1 MKDFLT
7 LKEFRFYLTYGTQTI
22 EIKDPDGWDKIS
34 PNYSR
39 ERSYQTTIR
48 SWTLPI
54 KFVRDAASFIRNVI
68 YRYGIESKIFLKIE
82 RLNNSYTYDTYF
94 EGVLDLS
101 QPVDADNNVEVN
113 ALESSLYDLIEKN
126 KTTKYEL
133 DGLTFDDITHDGI
146 ELISLVQ
153 CQVSERNVE
162 APIDLVAEQA
172 KSKPVRVIGQTI
184 DNKEVPTGIE
194 QVFVLSNNISVDRIT
209 QLNTPSFQAIS
220 NGTLAVQLLDFSIGY
235 LRVFIGIPI
244 ELSFELIRERE
255 GVFTRVAYQLL
266 QIVNTTAENY
276 GEYDGYFGYNFTKT
290 VITVKNDRF
299 YCIIKALPTPGFTSI
314 TEIKQPIYF
323 ERGSINYS
331 YVARYET
338 TTIKATYPSL
348 IYKKLVEKITGLA
361 DIVIDADKYDYYDFF
376 AFTNTLYLT
385 NGDRI
390 RGINS
395 NLKYNYD
402 DFVKSMFVLTGYLPK
417 FNHVTGKINIIHMSE
432 LYSNTL
438 IANIGDVREMKIT
451 IASDLIYSKVTIGC
465 GDYDY
470 DSLNGKYEWSNNV
483 EYTQSINNGEL
494 LELVSKI
501 RTDVYGIEKIR
512 VLTGAQPTTDKKEDD
527 DLFCLYYGDY
537 GLDRLTRIT
546 AGHPLPNTM
555 YNTVFNAPRLLES
568 FKPWINSGG
577 KMTKKNTISFGS
589 AEKNKNA
596 VFDYGGAINETKSV
610 NINGDN
616 YFTPLYFEFST
627 KGVDGIAKL
636 IEANPYG
643 YIQFNYRGYVFK
655 GYIIDVS
662 ENPSRQEPQT
672 YRLLAHAD
680 TDLTKLIT
688 IDYETEKNIIQPST
702 INEDFTLWT
711 GVFPNENPS
720 NPLLIPTW
728 SSGAPNAYHY

>member
-1 MKDFLT
+1 
-7 LKEFRFYLTYGTQTI
+7 
-22 EIKDPDGWDKIS
+22 
-34 PNYSR
+34 
-39 ERSYQTTIR
+39 
-48 SWTLPI
+48 
-54 KFVRDAASFIRNVI
+54 
-68 YRYGIESKIFLKIE
+68 
-82 RLNNSYTYDTYF
+82 
-94 EGVLDLS
+94 
-101 QPVDADNNVEVN
+101 
-113 ALESSLYDLIEKN
+113 
-126 KTTKYEL
+126 
-133 DGLTFDDITHDGI
+133 
-146 ELISLVQ
+146 
-153 CQVSERNVE
+153 
-162 APIDLVAEQA
+162 
-172 KSKPVRVIGQTI
+172 
-184 DNKEVPTGIE
+184 
-194 QVFVLSNNISVDRIT
+194 
-209 QLNTPSFQAIS
+209 
-220 NGTLAVQLLDFSIGY
+220 
-235 LRVFIGIPI
+235 
-244 ELSFELIRERE
+244 
-255 GVFTRVAYQLL
+255 
-266 QIVNTTAENY
+266 
-276 GEYDGYFGYNFTKT
+276 
-290 VITVKNDRF
+290 
-299 YCIIKALPTPGFTSI
+299 
-314 TEIKQPIYF
+314 
-323 ERGSINYS
+323 
-331 YVARYET
+331 
-338 TTIKATYPSL
+338 
-348 IYKKLVEKITGLA
+348 
-361 DIVIDADKYDYYDFF
+361 
-376 AFTNTLYLT
+376 
-385 NGDRI
+385 
-390 RGINS
+390 
-395 NLKYNYD
+395 
-402 DFVKSMFVLTGYLPK
+402 
-417 FNHVTGKINIIHMSE
+417 MSE

-616 YFTPLYFEFST
+616 YFTPIYFEFST

-643 YIQFNYRGYVFK
+643 YIQFNYRGYAFK

-728 SSGAPNAYHY
+728 SSGAPNAYHYLTNDSDRLKYHSQWERLTANPLPKAYTMTVNGVVDGKNRLSLNIAQIDANVRITIVAGNVAQFLLGSASGSVDQLEKVITAPYYYECEFEGSNVSISFSAILAPLTGPQTIEAIIDNLIIAPIE